1 MDNLYVRN
9 GIQLSYYSDKGVG
22 GQIPAGTIKLKND
35 AVFRTKDFYTTTL
48 NWDFDN
54 IWTISEGEY
63 PTFKSSDA
71 DRITPIRVTNR
82 STSGIFDLQG
92 RFLNTI
98 SYPGVYI
105 ADGKKI
111 NIK

>member
-9 GIQLSYYSDKGVG
+9 GISLNYYSDKGVG

-71 DRITPIRVTNR
+71 DRMTPIRATNR
-82 STSGIFDLQG
+82 SIGGIYDLQG
-92 RFLNTI
+92 RFLNAI
-98 SYPGVYI
+98 SHPGVYI